1 MELRFLAD
9 PETGLPHTYEHGVT
23 EEEARQVLARPGED
37 APGRRESRIAL
48 GQTWAGRYLQVVYV
62 KDQTPGSV
70 FVVTAY
76 EIRGKAL
83 QAYRRRQRR
92 RRQR

>member
-1 MELRFLAD
+1 MKIRFNVDA
-9 PETGLPHTYEHGVT
+9 ESGLPHVYDHGVT
-23 EEEARQVLARPGED
+23 EEEVAQVLARPGED
-37 APGRRESRIAL
+37 CPGRRNSRVAL
-48 GQTWAGRYLQVVYV
+48 GQTWAGRYLQVVYL
-62 KDQTPGSV
+62 KDKASDDL

-92 RRQR
+92 RQR